1 MPRAGR
7 DNEEIGR
14 RGEEVYEG
22 SVRAKVEG
30 EAGGS
35 NEGRFVVLDVDSG
48 DYELADK
55 AVVATARLRE
65 RRPDAVFYLKR
76 VGRRAAF
83 RMRGGSFAGGSLRG
97 LPPGATGPRRPSS

>member
-1 MPRAGR
+1 MPGSGR

-14 RGEEVYEG
+14 RGEEVYER

-30 EAGGS
+30 EAGEL
-35 NEGRFVVLDVDSG
+35 NEGRFVVLDVETG
-48 DYELADK
+48 DYELADE

-83 RMRGGSFAGGSLRG
+83 RMRGVGFTGGS
-97 LPPGATGPRRPSS
+97 PGGEEATGPRRPSS

>member
-1 MPRAGR
+1 MPRSGR
-7 DNEEIGR
+7 DSEEIGR

-35 NEGRFVVLDVDSG
+35 NDGRFVVLDVDTG
-48 DYELADK
+48 DYEMDDE

-83 RMRGGSFAGGSLRG
+83 RMRGGGIAGGS
-97 LPPGATGPRRPSS
+97 PGGVEATGPRRPLS